1 MRLRSIRTAL
11 LVCCVVLFVANCSS
25 SSYGSQPTV
34 TVGVGVGFGHP
45 YGYGPGWRYPPRY
58 YPPRP
63 VGPPHRPH
71 RRY

>member
-1 MRLRSIRTAL
+1 MKFRSIWTAV
-11 LVCCVVLFVANCSS
+11 LVCCVVIFLPNCTPAP
-25 SSYGSQPTV
+25 YGSQPTV
-34 TVGVGVGFGHP
+34 TVGVGVGIGHP

-63 VGPPHRPH
+63 MGPPY